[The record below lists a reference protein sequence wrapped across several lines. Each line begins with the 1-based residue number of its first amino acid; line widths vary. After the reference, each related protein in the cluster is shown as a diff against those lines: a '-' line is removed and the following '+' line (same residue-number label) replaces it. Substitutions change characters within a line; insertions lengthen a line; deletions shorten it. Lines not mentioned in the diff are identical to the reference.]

1 MYTLKENSPAKG
13 AKGGKEGKKEDIG
26 GNGAKRTKVRE
37 GRKRFMAARINF
49 FFEEEWTG
57 RIYRP
62 VFWEEQRE
70 NPLPPSQLDI
80 TVWEKV
86 GGRGA
91 VRGEAQ
97 RLKFNVVAVPR
108 YRSLLRLLS
117 GLNCSVVIENRS
129 KRWSL
134 GIKWTKLRS
143 INRFDNARAC
153 ILGISLTNLIAFL
166 LF

>member
-1 MYTLKENSPAKG
+1 MDKSRGRLAKSLYTLKENSPAKG

-70 NPLPPSQLDI
+70 NPPPPPLSVRYNSLG
-80 TVWEKV
+80 KS
-86 GGRGA
+86 
-91 VRGEAQ
+91 RGEGGGE
-97 RLKFNVVAVPR
+97 RR
-108 YRSLLRLLS
+108 
-117 GLNCSVVIENRS
+117 G
-129 KRWSL
+129 
-134 GIKWTKLRS
+134 T
-143 INRFDNARAC
+143 
-153 ILGISLTNLIAFL
+153 AFKV
-166 LF
+166 

>member
-1 MYTLKENSPAKG
+1 MDKSRGRLAKSLYTLKENSPAKG

-70 NPLPPSQLDI
+70 NPLPSLSVRYNGLGKSWGEGGGERRG
-80 TVWEKV
+80 TAFKV
-86 GGRGA
+86 
-91 VRGEAQ
+91 
-97 RLKFNVVAVPR
+97 
-108 YRSLLRLLS
+108 
-117 GLNCSVVIENRS
+117 
-129 KRWSL
+129 
-134 GIKWTKLRS
+134 
-143 INRFDNARAC
+143 
-153 ILGISLTNLIAFL
+153 
-166 LF
+166 